1 MWGAGADES
10 RKGASVSQVIAHAV
24 AFATVAAQSLSVLA
38 LWLRLRW
45 RVREEQAHRQ
55 YLVAV
60 MRTLPPGS
68 TIRERRADGSSLM
81 LTVVHVN
88 ACEEED
94 G

>member
-1 MWGAGADES
+1 M
-10 RKGASVSQVIAHAV
+10 AHAV
-24 AFATVAAQSLSVLA
+24 AFTMITVQGLSVLA

-45 RVREEQAHRQ
+45 RLREEQTRFR

-60 MRTLPPGS
+60 VDTLPPGS
-68 TIRERRADGSSLM
+68 RIQERRADGSSLM
-81 LTVVHVN
+81 LTVAYMD

>member
-1 MWGAGADES
+1 M
-10 RKGASVSQVIAHAV
+10 
-24 AFATVAAQSLSVLA
+24 VAAQSLSVLA

-60 MRTLPPGS
+60 VRTLPAGS

-81 LTVVHVN
+81 LTVVRVDGR
-88 ACEEED
+88 EE
-94 G
+94 GNG